1 MRAAAKSAIFLPMD
15 NKLIL
20 LGALV
25 ALTLVYL
32 TVWFSIARTRRASS
46 AHAADEPLAPGGKH
60 LGIGFVTNF
69 LDTLGIG
76 SFATT
81 TAAFRHWKLVP
92 DQVIPGTLNVGH
104 TMNAV
109 VQALLFIT
117 GVAVDFRTLVLMIAA
132 ACAGA
137 WLGAG
142 VVAGFSRRKIQLGM
156 GTALLFAS
164 IVVLAQLLNVTPG
177 GEALALSGKL
187 LVLGLIGNFIL
198 GALMTLGV
206 GLYAPCM
213 VLVSILGMNPIAA
226 FPIMMGSCA
235 FLMPVASIQFVRRNA
250 YNLRAAIGLA
260 LGGPLAVLLAYW
272 LVESLPTMM
281 VRVLVFIVI
290 IYTSLTMLRSASKEK
305 QKELV
310 AVPLKP

>member
-1 MRAAAKSAIFLPMD
+1 MEPKY
-15 NKLIL
+15 IL
-20 LGALV
+20 LG
-25 ALTLVYL
+25 TLVVL
-32 TVWFSIARTRRASS
+32 TVIYLSVWFTVARKRRATG
-46 AHAADEPLAPGGKH
+46 AHGADEPVAPNGKH

-76 SFATT
+76 SFATS

-92 DQVIPGTLNVGH
+92 DQQLPGTLNVGH
-104 TMNAV
+104 TINAV
-109 VQALLFIT
+109 VQALLFIA
-117 GVAVDFRTLVLMIAA
+117 GVAVDFRTLILMIAA

-142 VVAGFSRRKIQLGM
+142 FVAGLSKRKVQLGM

-164 IVVLAQLLNVTPG
+164 VIVLAQLFNLAPG
-177 GEALALSGKL
+177 GEALALNGKL
-187 LVLGLIGNFIL
+187 LALGLVGNFML

-235 FLMPVASIQFVRRNA
+235 FLMPVASIQFIRRNA
-250 YNLRAAIGLA
+250 YSLRAAVGLA
-260 LGGPLAVLLAYW
+260 VGGPLAVLLAYW
-272 LVESLPTMM
+272 LVESLPTLM

-290 IYTSLTMLRSASKEK
+290 VYTSITMLRAASSEKTAPAGGAGSAT
-305 QKELV
+305 
-310 AVPLKP
+310 PG

>member
-1 MRAAAKSAIFLPMD
+1 MDAKF
-15 NKLIL
+15 IL

-32 TVWFSIARTRRASS
+32 VVWFTMARSRRGRGTHGSG
-46 AHAADEPLAPGGKH
+46 EPLAPNAKH
-60 LGIGFVTNF
+60 LSIGFVTNF
-69 LDTLGIG
+69 FDTLGIG
-76 SFATT
+76 SFATS
-81 TAAFRHWKLVP
+81 TAAYKSWKLVR
-92 DQVIPGTLNVGH
+92 DEQIPGTLNVGH
-104 TMNAV
+104 TINAV
-109 VQALLFIT
+109 VQALLFIA
-117 GVAVDFRTLVLMIAA
+117 GVAVEFRTLLLMIAA

-142 VVAGFSRRKIQLGM
+142 FVAGFSRRRIQIGM
-156 GTALLFAS
+156 GTALLGAS
-164 IVVLAQLLNVTPG
+164 VIVLAQLFDLAPG
-177 GEALALSGKL
+177 GEALALSGPR
-187 LVLGLIGNFIL
+187 LIIGVTGNFLL

-213 VLVSILGMNPIAA
+213 VLVSVLGMNPIAA

-235 FLMPVASIQFVRRNA
+235 FLMPVANIQFVRRNA

-272 LVESLPTMM
+272 LVESLPTTM

-290 IYTSLTMLRSASKEK
+290 VYTSITMLRSAASERKAAEARA
-305 QKELV
+305 QMTQPSV
-310 AVPLKP
+310 

>member
-1 MRAAAKSAIFLPMD
+1 MEPKY
-15 NKLIL
+15 IL
-20 LGALV
+20 LG
-25 ALTLVYL
+25 TLVVL
-32 TVWFSIARTRRASS
+32 TVIYLSVWFTVARKRRASGM
-46 AHAADEPLAPGGKH
+46 HGADEPIAPNGKH

-76 SFATT
+76 SFATS

-92 DQVIPGTLNVGH
+92 DQKLPGTLNVGH
-104 TMNAV
+104 TINAV
-109 VQALLFIT
+109 VQALLFIA
-117 GVAVDFRTLVLMIAA
+117 GVAVDFRTLILMIAA

-142 VVAGFSRRKIQLGM
+142 VVAGFSKRKVQLGM

-164 IVVLAQLLNVTPG
+164 IIVLAQLFNVAPG

-187 LVLGLIGNFIL
+187 LALGLIGNFIL

-226 FPIMMGSCA
+226 FPIMMGSAA
-235 FLMPVASIQFVRRNA
+235 FLMPVASIQFIRRNA
-250 YNLRAAIGLA
+250 YSLRAALGLA
-260 LGGPLAVLLAYW
+260 IGGPLAVLLAYW
-272 LVESLPTMM
+272 LVESLPTVM

-290 IYTSLTMLRSASKEK
+290 MYTSITMLRAATSEKAAAEARAGSAN
-305 QKELV
+305 
-310 AVPLKP
+310 PG

>member
-1 MRAAAKSAIFLPMD
+1 MEPKY
-15 NKLIL
+15 IL
-20 LGALV
+20 LG
-25 ALTLVYL
+25 TLVVL
-32 TVWFSIARTRRASS
+32 TVTYLSIWFTVARNRRASGI
-46 AHAADEPLAPGGKH
+46 HGVDEPLAPNGKH

-76 SFATT
+76 SFATS
-81 TAAFRHWKLVP
+81 TAAYRHWKLVP
-92 DQVIPGTLNVGH
+92 DQKLPGTLNVGH
-104 TMNAV
+104 TINAV
-109 VQALLFIT
+109 VQALLFIA
-117 GVAVDFRTLVLMIAA
+117 GVAVDFRTLILMIAA

-142 VVAGFSRRKIQLGM
+142 FVAGLSRRKVQIGM

-164 IVVLAQLLNVTPG
+164 IIVLAQLFNLAPG
-177 GEALALSGKL
+177 GEALALNGSL
-187 LVLGLIGNFIL
+187 LALGLIGNFIL

-235 FLMPVASIQFVRRNA
+235 FLMPVASIQFIRRNA
-250 YNLRAAIGLA
+250 YNLRAALGLA
-260 LGGPLAVLLAYW
+260 IGGPLAVLLAYW
-272 LVESLPTMM
+272 LVESLPTVM

-290 IYTSLTMLRSASKEK
+290 VYTSITMLRAASSEKAAAGARASAN
-305 QKELV
+305 
-310 AVPLKP
+310 AG

>member
-1 MRAAAKSAIFLPMD
+1 MEPKF
-15 NKLIL
+15 IL

-25 ALTLVYL
+25 ALTATYL
-32 TVWFSIARTRRASS
+32 LMWFAIARSRRATGT
-46 AHAADEPLAPGGKH
+46 HAAGEPVLPRGRH

-69 LDTLGIG
+69 FDTLGIG
-76 SFATT
+76 SFATS
-81 TAAFRHWKLVP
+81 TAAFKRWRLVA
-92 DQVIPGTLNVGH
+92 DEHIPGTLNVGH
-104 TMNAV
+104 TINAV
-109 VQALLFIT
+109 IQALLFIT
-117 GVAVDFRTLVLMIAA
+117 GVAVDFRTLILMIAA

-142 VVAGFSRRKIQLGM
+142 VVCGFSRRKIQLGM

-164 IVVLAQLLNVTPG
+164 VIVLAQLFNLAPG

-187 LVLGLIGNFIL
+187 LILGLIGNFIL

-235 FLMPVASIQFVRRNA
+235 FLMPVASIQFVKRNA
-250 YNLRAAIGLA
+250 YNLRAALGLM

-272 LVESLPTMM
+272 LVESLPTTM
-281 VRVLVFIVI
+281 VRVLVFVVIV
-290 IYTSLTMLRSASKEK
+290 YTSITMLRSAAKEK
-305 QKELV
+305 SG
-310 AVPLKP
+310 AITAPSTA